1 MEGSLLS
8 AAWTSLWVLVFHSL
22 TGMLATVTLQ
32 SGQLVSNS
40 FLTVSTVPG
49 LGRMSA
55 PPITRVFA
63 LPLESL
69 MIQSAAAL
77 PATLKGAV
85 TRAVT
90 PAAQPSQSGGLGEE
104 SS

>member
-1 MEGSLLS
+1 MLGSLFS
-8 AAWTSLWVLVFHSL
+8 AAWTSLCVLVFHSL
-22 TGMLATVTLQ
+22 TGLLITVYLQ
-32 SGQLVSNS
+32 PGQFRSNS
-40 FLTVSTVPG
+40 FLMVSTVPG

-55 PPITRVFA
+55 PPISRVFA
-63 LPLESL
+63 LPPESL
-69 MIQSAAAL
+69 MIQSAAAV

-90 PAAQPSQSGGLGEE
+90 PAAQPSHAGGVGDE